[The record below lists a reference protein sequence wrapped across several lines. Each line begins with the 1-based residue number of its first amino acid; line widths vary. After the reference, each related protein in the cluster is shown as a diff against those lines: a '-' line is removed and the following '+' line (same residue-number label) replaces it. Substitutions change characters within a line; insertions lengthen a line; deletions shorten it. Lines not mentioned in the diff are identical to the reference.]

1 MKIPSSVKLGLLAGL
16 LSMLSACGEKP
27 AEAQAPADAKVEGDT
42 VQILAKESA
51 AYVKVE
57 AVSADTGGRLRLPG
71 RLAWNE
77 DRTVRVLPPVAGRVL
92 RIHVQPGQSVKAGQA
107 LLTLSSPDFG
117 QAEAEWR
124 KAKADAVLAVRTEAR
139 NRELLDAGTVARKD
153 WEQSAADLARAQAEL
168 ARAEAR
174 IKALG
179 GSRGNQEYTL
189 ASPLSGIVVE
199 RNVNPGQ
206 ELRPDQPPSVPLFVI
221 TDPASLWLQA
231 DARESDLASLHPGLA
246 VEVEAPPL
254 PGVFP
259 AKIEQ
264 VADFVDPVTRT
275 VRLRASVDNP
285 RRRLKGEM
293 FVTAMLSTAPVGKP
307 LAPAKAVFLLGEKR
321 YLFVETG
328 PGQFLRQEVET
339 GAERDG
345 KVPLLS
351 GVEPGARIV
360 VEGNLLFTRLFP
372 AVPVAEKPAAKP

>member
-1 MKIPSSVKLGLLAGL
+1 MNMNMRRAKLGILVALT
-16 LSMLSACGEKP
+16 LSACGEKP
-27 AEAQAPADAKVEGDT
+27 AETPAPADARVTGDT

-51 AYVKVE
+51 AYIKVE
-57 AVSADTGGRLRLPG
+57 AASADDGGRLRLPG
-71 RLAWNE
+71 RLSWDE

-92 RIHVQPGQSVKAGQA
+92 RIHVRPGQAVKAGQP

-117 QAEAEWR
+117 QADAEWR
-124 KAKADAVLAVRTEAR
+124 KARADAELAGRAEAR
-139 NRELLDAGTVARKD
+139 NKELLDAGTLARKD

-189 ASPLSGIVVE
+189 ASPLAGIVVE

-206 ELRPDQPPSVPLFVI
+206 ELRPDQPPPAPLFTI
-221 TDPASLWLQA
+221 TDPTRLWLQA
-231 DARESDLASLHPGLA
+231 EARESDLAGLRPGLA

-259 AKIEQ
+259 AKLDQ

-275 VRLRASVDNP
+275 VRLRASLDNP
-285 RRRLKGEM
+285 QRLLKGEM
-293 FVTAMLSTAPVGKP
+293 FVTASIPTASSGLP
-307 LAPAKAVFLLGEKR
+307 LVPAKAVFLLGEKR

-328 PGQFLRQEVET
+328 PNQFRRQEVKT
-339 GAERDG
+339 GPERDG
-345 KVPLLS
+345 KVAVLEGIAP
-351 GVEPGARIV
+351 GVRV
-360 VEGNLLFTRLFP
+360 VVAGNLLFTRLFP
-372 AVPVAEKPAAKP
+372 AASAAEKPAAKP

>member
-1 MKIPSSVKLGLLAGL
+1 MKLFCPMKLGLLAVTL
-16 LSMLSACGEKP
+16 VTLSACGEKP
-27 AEAQAPADAKVEGDT
+27 AEVQAPADAKVEGDT

-51 AYVKVE
+51 AYIKVE
-57 AVSADTGGRLRLPG
+57 AASADAGGHLRLPG
-71 RLAWNE
+71 RLVWNE
-77 DRTVRVLPPVAGRVL
+77 DRTVRVVPPVAGRVL
-92 RIHVQPGQSVKAGQA
+92 RIHIQPGQPVKAGQA

-124 KAKADAVLAVRTEAR
+124 KARADAELASRAEAR
-139 NRELLDAGTVARKD
+139 NQELLDAGTVARKD
-153 WEQSAADLARAQAEL
+153 WEQSAADLARAHAEL

-206 ELRPDQPPSVPLFVI
+206 ELRPDQPPPAPLFVI
-221 TDPASLWLQA
+221 TDPTSLWLQA
-231 DARESDLASLHPGLA
+231 DARESDLAGLRPGRA

-275 VRLRASVDNP
+275 VRLRACLDNP
-285 RRRLKGEM
+285 QRRLKGEM
-293 FVTAMLSTAPVGKP
+293 YVTARIPTEPSGKP
-307 LAPAKAVFLLGEKR
+307 LVPAKAVFLLGEKR
-321 YLFVETG
+321 YLFVETA
-328 PGQFLRQEVET
+328 PGRYRRQEVRT
-339 GAERDG
+339 GTERDG
-345 KVPLLS
+345 KVAVLEGIAPDT
-351 GVEPGARIV
+351 RIV

-372 AVPVAEKPAAKP
+372 AVSVAEKQAAKP